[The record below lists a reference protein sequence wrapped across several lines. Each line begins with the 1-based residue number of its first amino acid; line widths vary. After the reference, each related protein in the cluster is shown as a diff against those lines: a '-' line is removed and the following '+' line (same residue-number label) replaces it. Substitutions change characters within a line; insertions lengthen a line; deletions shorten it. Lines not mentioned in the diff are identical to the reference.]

1 MREAVDTLAPIFLAD
16 SKATVR
22 TEPPG
27 KPGRPPVPRTWPA
40 PVEGFAWAGP
50 AFLGNPSPERS
61 APQVSEGDAVAR
73 WLTSVQR
80 QHPRRH
86 RVDFDVLLPVSRDEG
101 GFDYSSLVGG
111 DAAASRGEQVEQV
124 ISSAANVRTRQRAQ
138 QEADAEERERAA
150 AAARGREMRAIQ
162 ERLGRLNSERC
173 KIRQLATSA
182 STRTANAHLLQGL
195 DDEEAELVATLERL
209 RLLAE
214 TESGRQPDRDACRR
228 AASRPPPR
236 RRSQPAAGSSSAA
249 SQAGGGQTQ
258 PTQVLQSVA
267 SAAQRVLRDDDSD
280 ASRSDGEDEGEETGA
295 ASGASSEESEGGET
309 ASSGS
314 ASSEDDMLDPSE

>member
-1 MREAVDTLAPIFLAD
+1 MGVEGEVRAGRRLLLPACSLSERGPRSIDRAAGCC
-16 SKATVR
+16 ATVGGAEYPA
-22 TEPPG
+22 TAKGVLPLSPCISLCLTVS
-27 KPGRPPVPRTWPA
+27 PSISLYLPVI
-40 PVEGFAWAGP
+40 GP
-50 AFLGNPSPERS
+50 YLPYVFL
-61 APQVSEGDAVAR
+61 
-73 WLTSVQR
+73 
-80 QHPRRH
+80 
-86 RVDFDVLLPVSRDEG
+86 VLLPVSRDEG